1 MTEDTRDILDDSGGS
16 RQMLKKVV
24 IITAVAVAVGT
35 LSFGAVGLAGASPA
49 PSSTPAAPNATPASP
64 VPKTGKSF
72 NCANATKVLTRIQK
86 GEAQIAAGLP
96 KLTAAEAKA
105 KANGNTTRA
114 TRIQTRITR
123 LESATFKARLDKVSQ
138 KIEAKCNVPAPT
150 A

>member
-1 MTEDTRDILDDSGGS
+1 MERENPLPRGGMTP
-16 RQMLKKVV
+16 MLKKMVATAAIVV
-24 IITAVAVAVGT
+24 TAGA
-35 LSFGAVGLAGASPA
+35 LSFGAVSLVGASPA
-49 PSSTPAAPNATPASP
+49 QAAAKARTPASQ
-64 VPKTGKSF
+64 VPKVGKNF

-114 TRIQTRITR
+114 TRIQARITR
-123 LESATFKARLDKVSQ
+123 LESATFKARLDKASQ
-138 KIEAKCNVPAPT
+138 LIEAKCHVAAPA